1 MSSNRAETF
10 VSGESCSVLR
20 NRQTLR
26 GGSYNGASGP
36 QGEGKLNYDSLL
48 YAFLYILQ
56 VEDLGGVEYKLAPRI
71 VIIIVQG
78 FQGFL
83 LRPSGRLVNEGE
95 EAQPRTRNILFE
107 LIV

>member
-10 VSGESCSVLR
+10 VSEESCSVLR
-20 NRQTLR
+20 NHQTLQ
-26 GGSYNGASGP
+26 GGSYNGALDS

-56 VEDLGGVEYKLAPRI
+56 VEDFGGVECKLAPRI

-78 FQGFL
+78 LQGFL
-83 LRPSGRLVNEGE
+83 LSPSG
-95 EAQPRTRNILFE
+95 
-107 LIV
+107 